1 MTAQISD
8 LFMYQDREYDL
19 AGFSEHTPFSPESLG
34 LTPVSYCTGCYRG
47 YQAVFA
53 VHEGRLVLKTL
64 SVSLYTDGPYRPE
77 PLVGPPIQGVE
88 PKRDDDVHYFNNTYE
103 NINLPLAYTG
113 GVLIA
118 RSFINEL
125 YEHMGFHPPWKY
137 RIVWELLFEGG
148 RLLKAR
154 DCSLRMAEAR
164 KHFLSSR
171 SEESENGDQTN
182 ALYAW
187 IEQSFDRSYQV

>member
-1 MTAQISD
+1 
-8 LFMYQDREYDL
+8 
-19 AGFSEHTPFSPESLG
+19 
-34 LTPVSYCTGCYRG
+34 
-47 YQAVFA
+47 
-53 VHEGRLVLKTL
+53 
-64 SVSLYTDGPYRPE
+64 
-77 PLVGPPIQGVE
+77 
-88 PKRDDDVHYFNNTYE
+88 
-103 NINLPLAYTG
+103 
-113 GVLIA
+113 VLIA

-187 IEQSFDRSYQV
+187 IEQSFDRSYQM